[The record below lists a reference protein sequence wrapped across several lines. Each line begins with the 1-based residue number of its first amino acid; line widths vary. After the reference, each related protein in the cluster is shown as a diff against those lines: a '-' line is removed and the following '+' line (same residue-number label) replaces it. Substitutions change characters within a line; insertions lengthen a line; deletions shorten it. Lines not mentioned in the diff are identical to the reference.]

1 MSRLQ
6 ELNTQ
11 GQSVW
16 LDYIERDMIQNGDLQ
31 ALVDRGVR
39 GVTSNPAIF
48 QQAILGSAA
57 YDADIQRLAD
67 TGVDANA
74 IFEGLAIPDIQAAA
88 DVLRPIYDISNGVD
102 GYVSLE
108 VAPDL
113 AYDEA
118 KTVSEAKR
126 LFAAVDRPNVMIK
139 VPATVAGVAAMEK
152 LIAAGLNINV
162 TLIFGLE
169 RYAAVKE
176 AYIRGLEKRVA
187 AGQPVDRIA
196 SVASFFISRVD
207 SNVDAQLQKL
217 VDQAESDG
225 DKECY
230 VSVMGKAAVANAQ
243 VAYQQFG
250 HKFAGPRWGALE
262 HKGAMVQ
269 RPLWA
274 STSTKNPAYPD
285 VLYVDTLIGPN
296 TVNTMPMDTLEAFE
310 DHGTL
315 ARTID
320 ADIAAANAALAGLAA
335 VGIDMGQVADEL
347 EAEGVKKF
355 ADAFDKLLAAIETQ
369 RKELA

>member
-1 MSRLQ
+1 
-6 ELNTQ
+6 
-11 GQSVW
+11 
-16 LDYIERDMIQNGDLQ
+16 
-31 ALVDRGVR
+31 
-39 GVTSNPAIF
+39 
-48 QQAILGSAA
+48 
-57 YDADIQRLAD
+57 
-67 TGVDANA
+67 
-74 IFEGLAIPDIQAAA
+74 
-88 DVLRPIYDISNGVD
+88 
-102 GYVSLE
+102 
-108 VAPDL
+108 
-113 AYDEA
+113 
-118 KTVSEAKR
+118 
-126 LFAAVDRPNVMIK
+126 
-139 VPATVAGVAAMEK
+139 
-152 LIAAGLNINV
+152 
-162 TLIFGLE
+162 
-169 RYAAVKE
+169 
-176 AYIRGLEKRVA
+176 
-187 AGQPVDRIA
+187 
-196 SVASFFISRVD
+196 
-207 SNVDAQLQKL
+207 
-217 VDQAESDG
+217 
-225 DKECY
+225 
-230 VSVMGKAAVANAQ
+230 MGKAAVANAQ